1 MPRGVNLRDKLND
14 KIMIVVKT
22 YKNTHRKLSLHGK
35 AIYRMP
41 IGLGGGTLEITRPVQ
56 SNYVLNKIL
65 FPLFY

>member
-41 IGLGGGTLEITRPVQ
+41 IETGGGIVDITSVQ